1 MSVDRERRRDAGA
14 FYTPA
19 PLAAALAQAVL
30 GRMVDRTGE
39 ELRIVD
45 PACGEGALL
54 LAACEW
60 LVAQDGRRD
69 RRALVLGSIF
79 GVDVDPE
86 AVARTRR
93 ALAGFAGIAEAELVE
108 NIRCGD
114 AVLGADA
121 PPALGRPLVWAEA
134 FPRVFA
140 AGGFSAVLANPPFV
154 DAERMARQSP
164 ALRGYCVRRYA
175 AARGN
180 WDLFC
185 VFVELG
191 LTLCAPGGLCGMI
204 VPNKLASA
212 GYAAGA
218 RGVLAREGRLV
229 CVQDH
234 SAGGGFAADVYPLVF
249 VAERGA
255 GPGEGVVC
263 ERVATGADGAIAVVE
278 RREVAA
284 AAFAEPARP
293 WPLAGGEDR
302 LVAALRAAGRPLGE
316 VAEVWGAATVAEAYA
331 IAELVREDA
340 GGLRVVNSGTIDRYE
355 DRWARAPLRYLGR
368 RVARPGIAED
378 ALGKLPARRLQ
389 QARTPKVIVSGMT
402 RVLEAILDRRGE
414 VLAGKSTT
422 IAWWEGRDLRLLVA
436 LLNSRL
442 VSGYYRRVFG
452 GDALARGYLRV
463 GPPQLRQVPVF
474 DPLAPGSAWA
484 RPIVEQIGALVD
496 AIAADGLDAAR
507 DAAIERLVAR
517 LYGLSADEAAA
528 LAADGR

>member
-1 MSVDRERRRDAGA
+1 MDRERRRDAGV

-19 PLAAALAQAVL
+19 PLAAALAEAAL
-30 GRMVDRTGE
+30 GRMSLGTGE
-39 ELRIVD
+39 APRIVD

-54 LAACEW
+54 LAACAW
-60 LVAQDGRRD
+60 LVARGDPRD
-69 RRALVLGSIF
+69 RRAIVLGSMF

-93 ALAGFAGIAEAELVE
+93 ALAGFAGIAEAELE
-108 NIRCGD
+108 RNIRCGD

-121 PPALGRPLVWAEA
+121 PAELGPPLVWAEA
-134 FPRVFA
+134 FPEVSA
-140 AGGFSAVLANPPFV
+140 AGGFSAVLANPPYV
-154 DAERMARQSP
+154 DAERMARQRP
-164 ALRGYCVRRYA
+164 ALRSYCARRYA

-191 LTLCAPGGLCGMI
+191 LELCAPGGVCGMI

-212 GYAAGA
+212 GYAAAA
-218 RGVLAREGRLV
+218 REVLARAARLL

-234 SAGGGFAADVYPLVF
+234 SAGAGFAADVYPLVF
-249 VAERGA
+249 VARRAA
-255 GPGEGVVC
+255 GPGEVVVC
-263 ERVATGADGAIAVVE
+263 ERAEAGRVVE
-278 RREVAA
+278 RREVDAGR
-284 AAFAEPARP
+284 FAGPSP
-293 WPLAGGEDR
+293 WPLAAEDG
-302 LVAALRAAGRPLGE
+302 LVERLRAAGRPLGE
-316 VAEVWGAATVAEAYA
+316 VAQVWGAATVAEAYA

-355 DRWARAPLRYLGR
+355 DRWATAPLRYLGR
-368 RVARPGIAED
+368 RVARPGIAE
-378 ALGKLPARRLQ
+378 ASLAKLPARRLA

-402 RVLEAILDRRGE
+402 RALEAILDRRGE

-436 LLNSRL
+436 LLNSRI

-474 DPLAPGSAWA
+474 DPLAPESAWA
-484 RPIVEQIGALVD
+484 RPIVAEIGALVD
-496 AIAADGLDAAR
+496 AIAADGLDAGR
-507 DAAIERLVAR
+507 DAEVERRVAR

-528 LAADGR
+528 LAADGT

>member
-1 MSVDRERRRDAGA
+1 MDRERRRDAGV

-19 PLAAALAQAVL
+19 PLAAALVEAAI
-30 GRMVDRTGE
+30 GRMSFGTGE
-39 ELRIVD
+39 APRIVD

-60 LVAQDGRRD
+60 LVARGDPRD
-69 RRALVLGSIF
+69 RRAIALSMF
-79 GVDVDPE
+79 GVDVDPA
-86 AVARTRR
+86 AVAATRR
-93 ALAGFAGIAEAELVE
+93 ALAGFAGIAEAELEE

-121 PPALGRPLVWAEA
+121 PAELGRPLVWAEA

-140 AGGFSAVLANPPFV
+140 AGGFSAVLANPPYV
-154 DAERMARQSP
+154 DAERMARQRP
-164 ALRGYCVRRYA
+164 ALRSYCARRYA

-191 LTLCAPGGLCGMI
+191 VELCAPGGVCGMI

-212 GYAAGA
+212 GYAAA
-218 RGVLAREGRLV
+218 AREVLGRAARLL

-234 SAGGGFAADVYPLVF
+234 GAGAGFAADVYPLVF
-249 VAERGA
+249 VARRAA
-255 GPGEGVVC
+255 GPGEVVVC
-263 ERVATGADGAIAVVE
+263 ERAEAGRVVE

-284 AAFAEPARP
+284 GRFAGPSP
-293 WPLAGGEDR
+293 WPLTAEADG
-302 LVAALRAAGRPLGE
+302 LVEKLRAAGRPLGE
-316 VAEVWGAATVAEAYA
+316 VAQVWGAATVAEAYA

-355 DRWARAPLRYLGR
+355 DRWAAAPLRYLGR
-368 RVARPGIAED
+368 RVARPGIAE
-378 ALGKLPARRLQ
+378 ASLAKLPARRLA

-402 RVLEAILDRRGE
+402 RALEAILDRRGE

-422 IAWWEGRDLRLLVA
+422 IAWWDGRDLRLLVA
-436 LLNSRL
+436 LLNSRI

-452 GDALARGYLRV
+452 GDALAGGYLRV

-474 DPLAPGSAWA
+474 DPLAPESAWA
-484 RPIVEQIGALVD
+484 RPVVAEIGALVD
-496 AIAADGLDAAR
+496 AIAADGLDAGR
-507 DAAIERLVAR
+507 DAEIERRVAR
-517 LYGLSADEAAA
+517 LYGLSAAEAAA
-528 LAADGR
+528 LAADGT